1 MKSTYTIKDIA
12 RELNLS
18 TSTVSRAINDHH
30 SISKETKERVNALV
44 AKLDFRINTLA
55 RNLRSQ
61 KSHIIGL
68 IVPKIS
74 MYYQAAVITAI
85 QHKLQAFGYP
95 LMIFQ
100 TNESPELE
108 KELVDVLYTSRVG
121 GLIISATL
129 YTDDFAAFDVFAK
142 GGIPLVFYDRVPK
155 NYPVH
160 KIKSDEYQGGFQA
173 TLHLLEQGCRRIA
186 IISGNLSCKIYQDRY
201 WGYQAALEQY
211 GLPVDQRLVY
221 AHELTEEN
229 ALQDFA
235 SMFALESPPD
245 GIFACNDT
253 TAIAVVAAAKKNQI
267 PIPARL
273 KVIGYSNDPR
283 TEIIEPAITSVEQ
296 FPQEVGEQA
305 ATLMVNLISQK
316 IKPGKSF
323 VSMTT
328 PIQLIKRTSSGG

>member
-1 MKSTYTIKDIA
+1 MKSNYTIKDIA

-30 SISKETKERVNALV
+30 SISQETKERVKALV
-44 AKLDFRINTLA
+44 AKLDFRINSLA

-61 KSHIIGL
+61 KSNIIGL

-74 MYYQAAVITAI
+74 MYYQAAVITTI
-85 QHKLQAFGYP
+85 QHKLQEYGYP

-108 KELVDVLYTSRVG
+108 KELVEVLYNSRVG

-129 YTDDFAAFDVFAK
+129 YTEDFSPFDVFAQ
-142 GGIPLVFYDRVPK
+142 GDIPLVFYDRVPR

-160 KIKSDEYQGGFQA
+160 KIKSDEYQGGLQA
-173 TLHLLEQGCRRIA
+173 TRHLLEQGCRRIA
-186 IISGNLSCKIYQDRY
+186 IISGNLSCKIYQDRF

-211 GLPVDQRLVY
+211 GLGVDQQLVFQ
-221 AHELTEEN
+221 HELTEEN
-229 ALQDFA
+229 ALQDFEVL
-235 SMFALESPPD
+235 FARDSPPD

-253 TAIAVVAAAKKNQI
+253 TAIALVDAAKKRQI
-267 PIPARL
+267 PVPGKL
-273 KVIGYSNDPR
+273 KVVGYSNDPR
-283 TEIIEPAITSVEQ
+283 TRIIEPAITSVEQ
-296 FPQEVGEQA
+296 FPLEVGEQA
-305 ATLMVNLISQK
+305 ATLMVNLIRQK

-323 VSMTT
+323 VTLTT
-328 PIQLIKRTSSGG
+328 PIELVKRTSSAG